1 LAILYYA
8 KNTSYRLSEKRKI
21 RSWINEVISI
31 NKKESGEINI
41 ILTNDEYILE
51 LNRKFLGRDYYTDI
65 ITFDYSSKNMISGEL
80 YISVERVKENAK
92 KFENDVQKELKRVI
106 IHGILHLL
114 GYRDQNK
121 EEKVI
126 MREMEEKYLKMSI

>member
-1 LAILYYA
+1 MAILFYA
-8 KNTSYRLSEKRKI
+8 KNTSYRLSGRRKI
-21 RSWINEVISI
+21 RSWIKKVIGT
-31 NKKESGEINI
+31 NKKERGEINI

-80 YISVERVKENAK
+80 FISMERVKENAE
-92 KFENDVQKELKRVI
+92 KFEVGVEEELKRVI

-114 GYRDQNK
+114 GYRDQKK
-121 EEKVI
+121 EEKII
-126 MREMEEKYLKMSI
+126 MREMEEKCMKMIK

>member
-1 LAILYYA
+1 MAILFYA
-8 KNTSYRLSEKRKI
+8 KNTSYRLSGKRKI
-21 RSWINEVISI
+21 RSWIKKVIHT

-51 LNRKFLGRDYYTDI
+51 LNRKFLRRDYYTDI
-65 ITFDYSSKNMISGEL
+65 ITFDYSSKNIISGEL

-92 KFENDVQKELKRVI
+92 IFKIGVKEELQRVI

-114 GYRDQNK
+114 GYTDQKK
-121 EEKVI
+121 EEKII
-126 MREMEEKYLKMSI
+126 MREMEEKYMKMIK

>member
-1 LAILYYA
+1 LAILFYA
-8 KNTSYRLSEKRKI
+8 KNTSYRLSGRRKI
-21 RSWINEVISI
+21 RSWIKKVIGT
-31 NKKESGEINI
+31 NKKERGEINI

-80 YISVERVKENAK
+80 FISMERVKENAE
-92 KFENDVQKELKRVI
+92 KFEVGVEEELKRVI

-114 GYRDQNK
+114 GYRDQKK
-121 EEKVI
+121 EEKII
-126 MREMEEKYLKMSI
+126 MREMEEKCMKMIK